1 MIAADPEAA
10 EERRQRAVADRRV
23 VITPG
28 EDGMSELWALLPA
41 VQARQIQTSPDQL
54 RPAAGRSGDA
64 RTMDQRRADTMV
76 DLLLG
81 RTQPPAV
88 NLQVIVPADT
98 ITGDSD
104 QPGWVPGLG
113 PVTATEINE
122 LIATGAGTGDRE
134 TAGDELAL
142 AVPASEWDPM

>member
-1 MIAADPEAA
+1 
-10 EERRQRAVADRRV
+10 
-23 VITPG
+23 
-28 EDGMSELWALLPA
+28 
-41 VQARQIQTSPDQL
+41 
-54 RPAAGRSGDA
+54 
-64 RTMDQRRADTMV
+64 MDQRRADTLV

-113 PVTATEINE
+113 PVTATEVDE
-122 LIATGAGTGDRE
+122 LTGRDGTGFWHWVRHR
-134 TAGDELAL
+134 L
-142 AVPASEWDPM
+142 